1 LKVWK
6 KRRVLLAAGTGSAIF
21 QQVLR
26 PWRALNWPNRIS
38 LLRLL
43 LVGPFIL
50 LLLNQNDPQ
59 CHWARHAALA
69 IFAVMAVSDFLDG
82 TMARRMNICT
92 RLGAILDPLAD
103 KVLIICSVVLLAIS
117 ESAVPG
123 MLLPN
128 WVVVAVV
135 GKDLYVIVG
144 FLVVYLVTD
153 RFRVRPTP
161 SGKICTLGQLVMVLA
176 VLAGPDLNNLAAG
189 AGTWLVGICCWAV
202 AALAVLA
209 VVSYTRQ
216 GLVFISEGQKPL
228 DGHNPPGAATKV
240 MCVNES
246 DRRNPPGTQG
256 RQDDRPG
263 GR

>member
-1 LKVWK
+1 MSQLNVGGVF
-6 KRRVLLAAGTGSAIF
+6 RRA
-21 QQVLR
+21 LR

-43 LVGPFIL
+43 LVGPFII

-59 CHWARHAALA
+59 YPWARPAALA
-69 IFAVMAVSDFLDG
+69 IFAVMAISDFLDG
-82 TMARRMNICT
+82 MLARRMNLRT

-103 KVLIICSVVLLAIS
+103 KVLIISSVVLLAIR

-135 GKDLYVIVG
+135 GKDLYVIAG

-153 RFRVRPTP
+153 RFKVRPTL
-161 SGKICTLGQLVMVLA
+161 SGKACTLGQLVMVLA
-176 VLAGPDLNNLAAG
+176 VLAGPDLNNLIAH
-189 AGTWLVGICCWAV
+189 AGTWLVWVCCWAV
-202 AALAVLA
+202 AVLALLA
-209 VVSYTRQ
+209 VVSYTRL
-216 GLVFISEGQKPL
+216 GLIFIAEEQKPL
-228 DGHNPPGAATKV
+228 DGQSSARPATKV
-240 MCVNES
+240 VCPNEF
-246 DRRNPPGTQG
+246 DRRNPPGASL
-256 RQDDRPG
+256 RQDDCPG